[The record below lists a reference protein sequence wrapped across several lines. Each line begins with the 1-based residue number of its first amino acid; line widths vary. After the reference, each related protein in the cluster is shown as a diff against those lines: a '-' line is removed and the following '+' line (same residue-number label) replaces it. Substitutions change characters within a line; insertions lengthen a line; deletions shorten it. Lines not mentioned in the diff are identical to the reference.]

1 MDYKHF
7 KGKHANIVIEIIS
20 LLEKGVKKAQEILEK
35 PDAGSYTK
43 LENSSGDTPIKADLA
58 LDKFLE
64 ENFLSLENIK
74 SVFSEEKE
82 TPVTKENGSY
92 LIAYDPLDGSS
103 VMEANFLVGTIIG
116 VYEKDYKA
124 QNLAASLYVVFG
136 HKIELV
142 VALEEVY
149 RYAFYQNKFHFIET
163 IVLENKGKIIASG
176 GNQKDFSLGLK
187 KALEGFFAE
196 NYRLRYSGSMVADVH
211 HVLVKKGGMF
221 SYPQKKLRKL
231 FEVFP
236 LALMVEKAKGEAF
249 YFDKGVKK
257 RLLDQGVENY
267 HEKSECYL
275 ASPHEAH
282 ILEKYLKGEWCK
294 IALKN

>member
-64 ENFLSLENIK
+64 ETFLSLENIK

-124 QNLAASLYVVFG
+124 QNLVASLYVVFG

-142 VALEEVY
+142 VALDKVY

-211 HVLVKKGGMF
+211 HVLIKKGGMF

-231 FEVFP
+231 FEIFP
-236 LALMVEKAKGEAF
+236 LALMVEKARGEAF

-257 RLLDQGVENY
+257 RLLEQSVENY

-275 ASPHEAH
+275 ASPHEAQ
-282 ILEKYLKGEWCK
+282 ILEKYLKGE
-294 IALKN
+294 

>member
-64 ENFLSLENIK
+64 ETFLSLENIK

-124 QNLAASLYVVFG
+124 QNLVASLYVVFG
-136 HKIELV
+136 HKIELM

-163 IVLENKGKIIASG
+163 IVLENKGKIVASG

-211 HVLVKKGGMF
+211 HVLIKKGGMF

-257 RLLDQGVENY
+257 RLLEQGVGSY

-275 ASPHEAH
+275 ASQYEAQ
-282 ILEKYLKGEWCK
+282 ILEKYLKGE
-294 IALKN
+294 

>member
-58 LDKFLE
+58 LDQFLE
-64 ENFLSLENIK
+64 ENFLSLENVK

-82 TPVTKENGSY
+82 KPVTKENGSY

-124 QNLAASLYVVFG
+124 QNLVASLYVVFG

-163 IVLENKGKIIASG
+163 IVLENKGKIVARG

-236 LALMVEKAKGEAF
+236 LALIIEKAKGEAF
-249 YFDKGVKK
+249 YFDKGVRK
-257 RLLDQGVENY
+257 RLLEQGVESY

-275 ASPHEAH
+275 ASPHEAQ
-282 ILEKYLKGEWCK
+282 ILEKYLKGE
-294 IALKN
+294 

>member
-64 ENFLSLENIK
+64 ETFLSLENIK

-124 QNLAASLYVVFG
+124 QNLVASLYVVFG

-211 HVLVKKGGMF
+211 HVLIKKGGMF

-257 RLLDQGVENY
+257 RLLDQSVESY

-275 ASPHEAH
+275 TSPHEAH
-282 ILEKYLKGEWCK
+282 ILEKYLKGE
-294 IALKN
+294 

>member
-7 KGKHANIVIEIIS
+7 KCKHANIVIEIIS

-35 PDAGSYTK
+35 PDAGSYTQ

-64 ENFLSLENIK
+64 ETFLSLENVK

-82 TPVTKENGSY
+82 KPVTKENGSY

-116 VYEKDYKA
+116 IYEKDYKA
-124 QNLAASLYVVFG
+124 QNLVASLYVVFG

-163 IVLENKGKIIASG
+163 IVLENKGKIVASG

-236 LALMVEKAKGEAF
+236 LALIIEKAKGEAF

-257 RLLDQGVENY
+257 RLLEQSVENY

-282 ILEKYLKGEWCK
+282 ILEKYLKGE
-294 IALKN
+294 

>member
-124 QNLAASLYVVFG
+124 QNLVASLYVVFG

-163 IVLENKGKIIASG
+163 IVLENKGKIVASG

-211 HVLVKKGGMF
+211 HVLIKKGGVF

-249 YFDKGVKK
+249 YFDKGVRK
-257 RLLDQGVENY
+257 RLLEQSVESY

-275 ASPHEAH
+275 ASPHEAQ
-282 ILEKYLKGEWCK
+282 ILEKYLKGE
-294 IALKN
+294 

>member
-7 KGKHANIVIEIIS
+7 KCKHANIVIEIIS

-124 QNLAASLYVVFG
+124 QNLVASLYVVFG

-163 IVLENKGKIIASG
+163 IVLENKGKIVASG

-257 RLLDQGVENY
+257 RLLEQSVESY

-275 ASPHEAH
+275 ASQHEAH
-282 ILEKYLKGEWCK
+282 ILEKYLKGE
-294 IALKN
+294 

>member
-1 MDYKHF
+1 MDYKRF

-64 ENFLSLENIK
+64 ENFLSLEKVK

-116 VYEKDYKA
+116 IYDKDYKA

-136 HKIELV
+136 HKVELV
-142 VALEEVY
+142 VALDKVY

-163 IVLENKGKIIASG
+163 IVLENKGKIVASG

-211 HVLVKKGGMF
+211 HLLIKKGGVF

-257 RLLDQGVENY
+257 RLLEQGVESY

-275 ASPHEAH
+275 ASQYEAQ
-282 ILEKYLKGEWCK
+282 ILEKHLKGE
-294 IALKN
+294 

>member
-82 TPVTKENGSY
+82 TPITKENGSY

-116 VYEKDYKA
+116 VYEKDYKV
-124 QNLAASLYVVFG
+124 QNLVASLYVVFG

-142 VALEEVY
+142 VALDKVY

-211 HVLVKKGGMF
+211 HVLIKKGGMF

-236 LALMVEKAKGEAF
+236 LALIIEKAKGEAF

-257 RLLDQGVENY
+257 RLLEQSVENY

-275 ASPHEAH
+275 ASQHEAQ
-282 ILEKYLKGEWCK
+282 ILEKYLKGE
-294 IALKN
+294 

>member
-7 KGKHANIVIEIIS
+7 KGKHANIVIEIIN

-124 QNLAASLYVVFG
+124 QNLVASLYVVFG

-163 IVLENKGKIIASG
+163 IVLENKGKIVASG

-257 RLLDQGVENY
+257 RLLEQGVGSY

-275 ASPHEAH
+275 ASPHEAQ
-282 ILEKYLKGEWCK
+282 ILEKHLKGE
-294 IALKN
+294 

>member
-7 KGKHANIVIEIIS
+7 KGKHANIVIEIIN

-136 HKIELV
+136 HKVELV

-163 IVLENKGKIIASG
+163 IVLENKGKIVASG

-211 HVLVKKGGMF
+211 HLLIKKGGVF

-257 RLLDQGVENY
+257 RLLEQGVESY

-275 ASPHEAH
+275 ASPHEAQ
-282 ILEKYLKGEWCK
+282 ILEKHLKGE
-294 IALKN
+294 

>member
-7 KGKHANIVIEIIS
+7 KCKHANIVIEIIS

-124 QNLAASLYVVFG
+124 QNLVASLYVVFG

-149 RYAFYQNKFHFIET
+149 RYSFYQNKFHFIET
-163 IVLENKGKIIASG
+163 IVLENKGKIVASG

-211 HVLVKKGGMF
+211 HVLIKKGGMF

-257 RLLDQGVENY
+257 RLLEQSVESY

-275 ASPHEAH
+275 ASPHEAQ
-282 ILEKYLKGEWCK
+282 ILEKYLKGE
-294 IALKN
+294 

>member
-116 VYEKDYKA
+116 VYEKDYKV
-124 QNLAASLYVVFG
+124 QNLVASLYVVFG

-163 IVLENKGKIIASG
+163 IVLENKGKIVASG

-211 HVLVKKGGMF
+211 HVLIKKGGMF

-236 LALMVEKAKGEAF
+236 LALIIEKAKGEAF

-257 RLLDQGVENY
+257 RLLEQSVENY

-275 ASPHEAH
+275 ASPHEAQ
-282 ILEKYLKGEWCK
+282 ILEKHLKGE
-294 IALKN
+294 

>member
-64 ENFLSLENIK
+64 ETFLSLENIK

-124 QNLAASLYVVFG
+124 QNLVASLYVVFG

-211 HVLVKKGGMF
+211 HVLIKKGGMF

-236 LALMVEKAKGEAF
+236 LALIIEKAKGEAF

-257 RLLDQGVENY
+257 RLLEQSVESY

-282 ILEKYLKGEWCK
+282 ILEKHLKGE
-294 IALKN
+294 

>member
-64 ENFLSLENIK
+64 ETFLSLENVK

-124 QNLAASLYVVFG
+124 QNLVASLYVVFG

-142 VALEEVY
+142 VALDKVY

-187 KALEGFFAE
+187 KALEEFFAE

-257 RLLDQGVENY
+257 RLLEQGVESY

-275 ASPHEAH
+275 ASPHEAQ
-282 ILEKYLKGEWCK
+282 ILEKYLKGE
-294 IALKN
+294 

>member
-7 KGKHANIVIEIIS
+7 KGAHANIVIEVIS

-64 ENFLSLENIK
+64 ENFLSLENVK

-82 TPVTKENGSY
+82 KPVTKENGSY

-116 VYEKDYKA
+116 IYEKDYKA
-124 QNLAASLYVVFG
+124 HNLVASLYVVFG

-211 HVLVKKGGMF
+211 HVLIKKGGVF

-236 LALMVEKAKGEAF
+236 LALIIEKAKGEAF

-257 RLLDQGVENY
+257 RLLDQGVESY

-282 ILEKYLKGEWCK
+282 ILEKYLKGEDAK
-294 IALKN
+294 

>member
-1 MDYKHF
+1 MDYKRF

-64 ENFLSLENIK
+64 ENFLSLENVK

-82 TPVTKENGSY
+82 TPITKENGSY

-124 QNLAASLYVVFG
+124 QNLVASLYVVFG

-163 IVLENKGKIIASG
+163 IVLENKGKIVASG

-211 HVLVKKGGMF
+211 HVLIKKGGVF

-236 LALMVEKAKGEAF
+236 LALIIEKAKGEAF

-257 RLLDQGVENY
+257 RLLEQSVENY

-275 ASPHEAH
+275 ASPHEAQ
-282 ILEKYLKGEWCK
+282 ILEKYLKGE
-294 IALKN
+294 

>member
-35 PDAGSYTK
+35 PDAGSYTQ

-64 ENFLSLENIK
+64 ENFLSLENVK

-124 QNLAASLYVVFG
+124 QNLVASLYVVFG

-163 IVLENKGKIIASG
+163 IVLENKGKIVASG

-211 HVLVKKGGMF
+211 HVLIKKGGMF
-221 SYPQKKLRKL
+221 SYPQRKLRKL

-257 RLLDQGVENY
+257 RLLEQGVESY

-275 ASPHEAH
+275 ASPHEAQ
-282 ILEKYLKGEWCK
+282 ILEKYLKGE
-294 IALKN
+294 

>member
-7 KGKHANIVIEIIS
+7 KCKHADIVIEIIS

-35 PDAGSYTK
+35 PDAGSYTQ

-124 QNLAASLYVVFG
+124 QNLVASLYVVFG

-142 VALEEVY
+142 VALDKVY

-163 IVLENKGKIIASG
+163 IVLENKGKIVASG

-257 RLLDQGVENY
+257 RLLEQSVESY

-275 ASPHEAH
+275 ASPHEAQ
-282 ILEKYLKGEWCK
+282 ILEKYLKGE
-294 IALKN
+294 

>member
-116 VYEKDYKA
+116 IYDKDYKA
-124 QNLAASLYVVFG
+124 QNLVASLYVVFG

-142 VALEEVY
+142 VALDKVY

-163 IVLENKGKIIASG
+163 IVLENKGKIVASG

-187 KALEGFFAE
+187 KALEEFFAE

-211 HVLVKKGGMF
+211 HVLIKKGGMF

-236 LALMVEKAKGEAF
+236 LALIIEKAKGEAF

-282 ILEKYLKGEWCK
+282 ILEKYLKGE
-294 IALKN
+294 

>member
-7 KGKHANIVIEIIS
+7 KGKHANIVIEIIN

-64 ENFLSLENIK
+64 ENFLSLENVK

-116 VYEKDYKA
+116 IYEKDYKA

-176 GNQKDFSLGLK
+176 GNQKDFSSGLK
-187 KALEGFFAE
+187 KALEAFFAE

-211 HVLVKKGGMF
+211 HVLIKKGGMF

-257 RLLDQGVENY
+257 RLLEQSVENY

-275 ASPHEAH
+275 ASQHEAQ
-282 ILEKYLKGEWCK
+282 ILEKYLKGE
-294 IALKN
+294 

>member
-64 ENFLSLENIK
+64 ENFLSLENVK

-211 HVLVKKGGMF
+211 HVLIKKGGMF

-257 RLLDQGVENY
+257 RLLEQSVENY

-282 ILEKYLKGEWCK
+282 ILEKYLKGE
-294 IALKN
+294 

>member
-64 ENFLSLENIK
+64 ENFLSSENIK

-82 TPVTKENGSY
+82 KPVTKENGSY

-124 QNLAASLYVVFG
+124 QNLVASLYVVFG

-149 RYAFYQNKFHFIET
+149 RYSFYQNKFHFIET

-211 HVLVKKGGMF
+211 HVLIKKGGMF

-236 LALMVEKAKGEAF
+236 LALIIEKAKGEAF

-257 RLLDQGVENY
+257 RLLEQSVENY

-282 ILEKYLKGEWCK
+282 ILEKYLKGK
-294 IALKN
+294 

>member
-116 VYEKDYKA
+116 IYEKDYKA
-124 QNLAASLYVVFG
+124 QNLVASLYVVFG

-257 RLLDQGVENY
+257 RLLEQSVENY

-282 ILEKYLKGEWCK
+282 VLEKYLKGE
-294 IALKN
+294 

>member
-64 ENFLSLENIK
+64 ENFLSLENVK

-82 TPVTKENGSY
+82 TPITKENGSY

-211 HVLVKKGGMF
+211 HVLIKKGGMF

-257 RLLDQGVENY
+257 RLLDQSVENY

-275 ASPHEAH
+275 ASQHEAH
-282 ILEKYLKGEWCK
+282 ILEKYLKGE
-294 IALKN
+294 

>member
-7 KGKHANIVIEIIS
+7 KCKHANIVIEIIS

-124 QNLAASLYVVFG
+124 QNLVASLYVVFG

-142 VALEEVY
+142 VALDKVY

-163 IVLENKGKIIASG
+163 IVLENKGKIVASG

-236 LALMVEKAKGEAF
+236 LALIIEKAKGEAF

-257 RLLDQGVENY
+257 RLLEQSIENY

-275 ASPHEAH
+275 ASPHEAQ
-282 ILEKYLKGEWCK
+282 ILEKYLKGE
-294 IALKN
+294 

>member
-7 KGKHANIVIEIIS
+7 KCKHANIVIEIIS

-64 ENFLSLENIK
+64 ETFLSLENIK

-116 VYEKDYKA
+116 IYEKDYKA
-124 QNLAASLYVVFG
+124 QNLVASLYVVFG
-136 HKIELV
+136 HKIELM
-142 VALEEVY
+142 VALDKVY

-163 IVLENKGKIIASG
+163 IVLENKGKIVASG

-211 HVLVKKGGMF
+211 HVLIKKGGVF

-236 LALMVEKAKGEAF
+236 LALIIEKAKGEAF

-257 RLLDQGVENY
+257 RLLEQSVESY

-275 ASPHEAH
+275 ASPHEAQ
-282 ILEKYLKGEWCK
+282 ILEKYLKGE
-294 IALKN
+294 

>member
-7 KGKHANIVIEIIS
+7 KCKHANIVIEIIS

-35 PDAGSYTK
+35 PDAGSYTQ

-124 QNLAASLYVVFG
+124 QNLVASLYVVFG

-142 VALEEVY
+142 VALDKVY

-163 IVLENKGKIIASG
+163 IVLENKGKIVASG

-257 RLLDQGVENY
+257 RLLEQSVESY

-275 ASPHEAH
+275 ASPHEAQ
-282 ILEKYLKGEWCK
+282 ILEKYLKGE
-294 IALKN
+294 

>member
-282 ILEKYLKGEWCK
+282 ILEKYLKGE
-294 IALKN
+294 

>member
-43 LENSSGDTPIKADLA
+43 LENSSGDMPIKADLA

-64 ENFLSLENIK
+64 ETFLSLENIK

-124 QNLAASLYVVFG
+124 QNLVASLYVVFG

-142 VALEEVY
+142 VALDKVY

-163 IVLENKGKIIASG
+163 IVLENKGKIVASG

-211 HVLVKKGGMF
+211 HVLIKKGGMF

-236 LALMVEKAKGEAF
+236 LALIIEKAKGEAF

-257 RLLDQGVENY
+257 RLLEQSVESY

-282 ILEKYLKGEWCK
+282 ILEKYLKGE
-294 IALKN
+294 

>member
-124 QNLAASLYVVFG
+124 QNLVASLYVVFG

-163 IVLENKGKIIASG
+163 IVLENKGKIVASG

-211 HVLVKKGGMF
+211 HVLIKKGGVF

-249 YFDKGVKK
+249 YFNKGVKK
-257 RLLDQGVENY
+257 RLLGQSVESY

-275 ASPHEAH
+275 ASQHEAQ
-282 ILEKYLKGEWCK
+282 ILEKYLKGE
-294 IALKN
+294 

>member
-35 PDAGSYTK
+35 PDAGSYTQ

-64 ENFLSLENIK
+64 ETFLSLENVK

-116 VYEKDYKA
+116 IYEKDYKA
-124 QNLAASLYVVFG
+124 QNLVASLYVVFG

-163 IVLENKGKIIASG
+163 IVLENKGKIVASG

-257 RLLDQGVENY
+257 RLLEQSVENY

-275 ASPHEAH
+275 ASPHEAQ
-282 ILEKYLKGEWCK
+282 ILEKYLKGE
-294 IALKN
+294 

>member
-1 MDYKHF
+1 MDYKRF

-35 PDAGSYTK
+35 PDAGSYTQ

-64 ENFLSLENIK
+64 ETFLSLENIK

-163 IVLENKGKIIASG
+163 IVLENKGKIVASG

-211 HVLVKKGGMF
+211 HVLIKKGGMF

-257 RLLDQGVENY
+257 RLLEQGVESY

-275 ASPHEAH
+275 ASPHEAQ
-282 ILEKYLKGEWCK
+282 ILEKYLKGE
-294 IALKN
+294 

>member
-7 KGKHANIVIEIIS
+7 KCKHANIVIEIIS

-64 ENFLSLENIK
+64 EAFLSLENVK

-82 TPVTKENGSY
+82 TPVTKENGFY

-124 QNLAASLYVVFG
+124 QNLVASLYVVFG

-163 IVLENKGKIIASG
+163 IVLENKGKIVASG

-211 HVLVKKGGMF
+211 HVLIKKGGMF

-236 LALMVEKAKGEAF
+236 LALIIEKAKGEAF

-257 RLLDQGVENY
+257 RLLEQSVESY

-275 ASPHEAH
+275 ASPHEAQ
-282 ILEKYLKGEWCK
+282 ILEKYLKGE
-294 IALKN
+294 

>member
-64 ENFLSLENIK
+64 ENFLSLENVK

-116 VYEKDYKA
+116 IYEKDYKA

-136 HKIELV
+136 HKIELM

-257 RLLDQGVENY
+257 RLLEQSVENY

-275 ASPHEAH
+275 ASPHEAQ
-282 ILEKYLKGEWCK
+282 ILEKYLKGE
-294 IALKN
+294 

>member
-7 KGKHANIVIEIIS
+7 KCKHANIVIEIIS

-64 ENFLSLENIK
+64 ETFLSLENVK

-82 TPVTKENGSY
+82 KPVTKENGSY

-116 VYEKDYKA
+116 IYEKDYKA
-124 QNLAASLYVVFG
+124 QNLVASLYVVFG

-142 VALEEVY
+142 VALDKVY

-163 IVLENKGKIIASG
+163 IVLENKGKIVASG

-211 HVLVKKGGMF
+211 HVLIKKGGMF

-236 LALMVEKAKGEAF
+236 LALIIEKAKGEAF

-257 RLLDQGVENY
+257 RLLEQSVESY

-275 ASPHEAH
+275 ASPHEAQ
-282 ILEKYLKGEWCK
+282 ILEKYLKGE
-294 IALKN
+294 

>member
-7 KGKHANIVIEIIS
+7 KCKHANIVIEIIS

-64 ENFLSLENIK
+64 ENFLSLENVK

-124 QNLAASLYVVFG
+124 QNLVASLYVVFG

-142 VALEEVY
+142 VALDKVY

-236 LALMVEKAKGEAF
+236 LALIIEKAKGEAF

-257 RLLDQGVENY
+257 RLLEQSVENY

-282 ILEKYLKGEWCK
+282 ILEKYLKGE
-294 IALKN
+294 

>member
-7 KGKHANIVIEIIS
+7 KCKHANIVIEIIS

-64 ENFLSLENIK
+64 ETFLSLENIK

-124 QNLAASLYVVFG
+124 QNLVASLYVVFG

-142 VALEEVY
+142 VALDKVY

-163 IVLENKGKIIASG
+163 IVLENKGKIVASG

-187 KALEGFFAE
+187 KALEEFFAE

-236 LALMVEKAKGEAF
+236 LALIIEKAKGEAF

-257 RLLDQGVENY
+257 RLLEQSVESY

-282 ILEKYLKGEWCK
+282 ILEKYLKGE
-294 IALKN
+294 

>member
-82 TPVTKENGSY
+82 KPVTKENGSY

-124 QNLAASLYVVFG
+124 QNLVASLYVVFG

-163 IVLENKGKIIASG
+163 IVLENKGKIVASG

-236 LALMVEKAKGEAF
+236 LALIIEKAKGEAF

-257 RLLDQGVENY
+257 RLLEQSVESY

-275 ASPHEAH
+275 ASPHEAQ
-282 ILEKYLKGEWCK
+282 ILEKYLKGE
-294 IALKN
+294 

>member
-64 ENFLSLENIK
+64 ENFLSLENVK

-82 TPVTKENGSY
+82 KPVTKENGSY

-116 VYEKDYKA
+116 IYEKDYKA
-124 QNLAASLYVVFG
+124 QNLVVSLYVVFG

-163 IVLENKGKIIASG
+163 IVLENNGKIIASG

-257 RLLDQGVENY
+257 RLLEQSVENY

-282 ILEKYLKGEWCK
+282 ILEKYLKGE
-294 IALKN
+294 